1 MSSLLWPYHYV
12 YYKYYRLQRFW
23 LDPAAEYAA
32 LACLLIVEALNIYTL
47 LCAADLIAGRRLLP
61 PFSSAQSLWL
71 LAVLAILQYFALIH
85 RRKYKRIAER
95 FIHESPRQRL
105 FGGIAV
111 TIYTVGSFILFFWLA
126 SLLPHT
132 SNQALQRTADRRENL
147 LSMTPILQPEARLAL
162 VSGRSAWS
170 R

>member
-1 MSSLLWPYHYV
+1 MSTILWPYHYL

-32 LACLLIVEALNIYTL
+32 LCCLLIVEAVNIYTV

-61 PFSSAQSLWL
+61 PFSSTQSLWL
-71 LAVLAILQYFALIH
+71 LAVLAVLQYFVLIY
-85 RRKYKRIAER
+85 RRKWKRIAQH
-95 FIHESPRQRL
+95 FVHESPRQRL
-105 FGGIAV
+105 VGGIAV
-111 TIYTVGSFILFFWLA
+111 AIYTVGSFVVFFWLA

-132 SNQALQRTADRRENL
+132 PNQSMKPTAPSRNNFSVFATTPSRG
-147 LSMTPILQPEARLAL
+147 LSL
-162 VSGRSAWS
+162 S